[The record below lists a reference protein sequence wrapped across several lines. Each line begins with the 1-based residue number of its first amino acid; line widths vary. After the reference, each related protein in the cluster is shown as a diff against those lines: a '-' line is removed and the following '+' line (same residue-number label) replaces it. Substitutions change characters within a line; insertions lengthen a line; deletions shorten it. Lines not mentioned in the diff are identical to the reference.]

1 MLVVREM
8 ALIAG
13 IASAIA
19 LPAVVG
25 LARLFQSQL
34 FGVKTFDPLTLF
46 AALFLTILMLS
57 LAAALPA
64 RRAAAVEPMQALRTE

>member
-1 MLVVREM
+1 MREM

-13 IASAIA
+13 IAAALA

-34 FGVKTFDPLTLF
+34 FGVTTFDPLTLF
-46 AALFLTILMLS
+46 AAVVLTILMLS
-57 LAAALPA
+57 IAAAFPA